1 MKTTKQTK
9 NEIRTENAEMLY
21 GAFLMSTEGLSDTE
35 RKACAEEIIGQ
46 VKNRPLN
53 EFEKLIAFHAADDD
67 TLEGTFRAYFNEKA
81 SVTEK
86 CYKAFLEATEG
97 LSDSERRARAE
108 ELLGRIKKGHPLT
121 QFEELIAFHAADED
135 TLANAFKEAP
145 LTEEGYKAFLEAT
158 EGLSDSEKRARA
170 EELLGHIK
178 NRPLNEFEAL
188 VACEL
193 L

>member
-1 MKTTKQTK
+1 METKQTS
-9 NEIRTENAEMLY
+9 NEIENAEMLY

-53 EFEKLIAFHAADDD
+53 EFEELIAFHAAD
-67 TLEGTFRAYFNEKA
+67 TLEGTFRAYFKRHEKA

-97 LSDSERRARAE
+97 LSASERKAHAE
-108 ELLGRIKKGHPLT
+108 EIIRQIKKGHPLT

-145 LTEEGYKAFLEAT
+145 LTEEGYKAFLSST

>member
-1 MKTTKQTK
+1 METTKQTSK

-53 EFEKLIAFHAADDD
+53 EFEELIAFHTADDD
-67 TLEGTFRAYFNEKA
+67 ALEGTFRADLKRHEKA

-97 LSDSERRARAE
+97 LSASERKAHAE
-108 ELLGRIKKGHPLT
+108 EIIRRIKKGHPFT
-121 QFEELIAFHAADED
+121 QFEELVAFHAADED

-145 LTEEGYKAFLEAT
+145 LTEEGYKAFL
-158 EGLSDSEKRARA
+158 GLSDSEKRARA